1 MNYWIQNIGWTLKL
15 VRKVYSKGS
24 WNHGDILPTKPV
36 FLDGLSVRLCV
47 TIGRSIWVCIHHPTT
62 TKNNHLRCS
71 FCAGDLKS
79 YKSTLPLLEVIQ
91 TYSCFGRT
99 VSWTG
104 KRSMHRRPRREPWQM
119 TRKRKVL
126 NICLLWNWNT
136 SRFQGGGNVKM
147 KHMQY
152 QYWQTYIYIHIIY
165 KTIFIFICMKVH
177 VYTCRYSVIRV
188 LLPFWIYDVLVGSRE
203 LFGHSLGVPRSI
215 VLSMLVAFKP
225 ISTELRRKGP
235 KACWI

>member
-152 QYWQTYIYIHIIY
+152 QYWQTYIYIYILYTKPYSYSFAWRFMYI
-165 KTIFIFICMKVH
+165 H
-177 VYTCRYSVIRV
+177 VGTVWYEFYCHSE
-188 LLPFWIYDVLVGSRE
+188 FMMSWSGVGSC
-203 LFGHSLGVPRSI
+203 LVTASGYLGQ
-215 VLSMLVAFKP
+215 LSCP
-225 ISTELRRKGP
+225 
-235 KACWI
+235 C